1 MIMGLLRKE
10 EELALNLW
18 EQMPAHLSSSSGVL
32 WKPTAVGLGGSCAAS
47 QAGFREDG
55 LQPQSAWTQ
64 HRQRLYSS
72 FLFKT
77 AARWGPSH

>member
-32 WKPTAVGLGGSCAAS
+32 WKPVAVGLGGSCTAS

-55 LQPQSAWTQ
+55 LQPQSA
-64 HRQRLYSS
+64 
-72 FLFKT
+72 
-77 AARWGPSH
+77 